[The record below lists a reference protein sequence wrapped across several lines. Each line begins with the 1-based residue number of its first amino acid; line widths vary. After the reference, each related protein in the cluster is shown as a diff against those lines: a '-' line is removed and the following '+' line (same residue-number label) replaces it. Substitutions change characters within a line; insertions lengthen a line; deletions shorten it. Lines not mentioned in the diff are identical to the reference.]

1 MTEPTTPAAAAL
13 AGTAAAIPVAST
25 VAAALGVPVDLLAW
39 AAFGGLVAL
48 ANTEPREPPREG
60 WRLAGHVALRL
71 AIAAGVGG
79 AFAHLAADLAVAL
92 AAKAGVPLSAGTVL
106 VRAAAILLGF
116 GTAFIPEAMRAIRAR
131 LGAAG
136 GPAT

>member
-1 MTEPTTPAAAAL
+1 MTEPATPAAAAL
-13 AGTAAAIPVAST
+13 AGTAAAIPMAGSVAL
-25 VAAALGVPVDLLAW
+25 ALGIPVELLAW
-39 AAFGGLVAL
+39 SAFGGLVAL
-48 ANTEPREPPREG
+48 ANTEPHQPPREG